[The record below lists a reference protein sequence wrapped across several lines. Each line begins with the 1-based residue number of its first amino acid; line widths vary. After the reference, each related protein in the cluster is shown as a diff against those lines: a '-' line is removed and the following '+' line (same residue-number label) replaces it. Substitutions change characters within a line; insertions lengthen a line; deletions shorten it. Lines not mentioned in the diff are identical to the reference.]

1 MNTFQFFKLPMVVGF
16 LITQSVAQAN
26 YTGEM
31 FEIGSNKTKKLF
43 TVKVE
48 QKVEG
53 DKETMMAVITDPSG
67 QVVLTEK
74 TLTQKGQIV
83 DSQIDQKQIQTTA
96 TIEVK
101 GDQVLFTKTKD
112 GKTKSDDEKKK
123 DTFVTTGNFQSFVQ
137 SRWDE
142 LLSGKTVEFRY
153 GVWDRMETVGFEI
166 KKISEE
172 DGADKKILLQMKPS
186 SMIIAALV
194 NPIQFKFSAST
205 KKLAEM
211 KGRVGPKQNVNG
223 KWKDLD
229 AEVVY
234 TYQ

>member
-1 MNTFQFFKLPMVVGF
+1 MNTFQFFKLPIVLGF
-16 LITQSVAQAN
+16 LVVHSVAQAN

-43 TVKVE
+43 SVKVE
-48 QKVEG
+48 TKIEG
-53 DKETMMAVITDPSG
+53 DKEVMIAVITDPAG

-74 TLTQKGQIV
+74 TLTQKGQII
-83 DSQIDQKQIQTTA
+83 DSQIEQKQIETTA

-101 GDQVLFTKTKD
+101 GDKVLFTKTKD

-123 DTFVTTGNFQSFVQ
+123 DTFVTSGNFQSFVR

-142 LLSGKTVEFRY
+142 LVAGKTVEFRY

-166 KKISEE
+166 KKIGDE
-172 DGADKKILLQMKPS
+172 DKKIVLQMKPS

-194 NPIQFKFSAST
+194 NPIQFTFSTVT
-205 KKLAEM
+205 KNLAEM

-234 TYQ
+234 TYPSP